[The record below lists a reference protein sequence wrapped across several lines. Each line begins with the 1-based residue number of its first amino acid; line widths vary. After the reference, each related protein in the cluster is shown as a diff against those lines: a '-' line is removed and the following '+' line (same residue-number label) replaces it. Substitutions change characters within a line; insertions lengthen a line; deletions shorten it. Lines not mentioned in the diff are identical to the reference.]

1 MNTEA
6 KKQYMETLREKYFKA
21 DKKGK
26 SKILDEYCENT
37 GEDRKYAIK
46 KFNYKVKIK
55 DKKDY
60 KKRKNKYDGE
70 VIVKL
75 VELFKIFDYPCG
87 QNLVPMAKE
96 YLKNRRTD

>member
-46 KFNYKVKIK
+46 KFNYKTRI
-55 DKKDY
+55 
-60 KKRKNKYDGE
+60 
-70 VIVKL
+70 
-75 VELFKIFDYPCG
+75 
-87 QNLVPMAKE
+87 
-96 YLKNRRTD
+96 KNRKDCKPPKK